1 MKIYQLT
8 KFSILILHILLY
20 FLVCKV
26 KKVVY
31 SQQIVGKIHHEQKT
45 EDSTK
50 DEKEIHNLSWVLQM
64 FPSQQKRQLSCD
76 IFLGVS
82 QLLG

>member
-31 SQQIVGKIHHEQKT
+31 SQQIVGKIHHE
-45 EDSTK
+45 
-50 DEKEIHNLSWVLQM
+50 
-64 FPSQQKRQLSCD
+64 
-76 IFLGVS
+76 
-82 QLLG
+82 